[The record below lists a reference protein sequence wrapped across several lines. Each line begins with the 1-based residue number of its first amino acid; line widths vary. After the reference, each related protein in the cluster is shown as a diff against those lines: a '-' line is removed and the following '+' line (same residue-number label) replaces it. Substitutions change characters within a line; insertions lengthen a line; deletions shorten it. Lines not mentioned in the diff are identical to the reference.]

1 MRFLV
6 SALLAL
12 GAAAAPTPHEPPDHP
27 IGFRVLER
35 LDSGRATPEHPQ
47 GRPLQ
52 IAVWYPAATAGAPLS
67 FRDLVALT
75 ATETSFR
82 KPSDAGTASESAVR
96 AYRDFLG
103 KAGAS
108 PDEVDGWLATRMKA
122 SRDAPPARGRAP
134 LVLIAQGNGD
144 SAADQ
149 AFLAEALALHGYVVA
164 TMPSQARIGGPMKS
178 EDEIPGQADAQATDL
193 AFAVSALQADAHVQ
207 RGRYGLVAHSFGARS
222 ALLLAMRDSGAA
234 ALVSLDG
241 GIGAKTGKGLID
253 KARGFDLSRA
263 NAPVLHLYEEA
274 DAFMTPDF
282 DLLRSLERCD
292 RWLVRVDSMRHVHFS
307 STGILVRAVPSIA
320 ARTSADGATAAAWDV
335 VAESTASFLD
345 QFLAKSA
352 APLRW
357 SPPESPLLHPLFLP
371 RS

>member
-1 MRFLV
+1 MRFVV

-12 GAAAAPTPHEPPDHP
+12 GAAVAPTPDGPADHP

-35 LDSGRATPEHPQ
+35 FDSARATPEHPQ

-67 FRDLVALT
+67 FRDFVALT
-75 ATETSFR
+75 ATETSFG
-82 KPSDAGTASESAVR
+82 KPSNPAASSVTAVQP
-96 AYRDFLG
+96 YRDFLG

-108 PDEVDGWLATRMKA
+108 PDEVDRWLARRMKA
-122 SRDAPPARGRAP
+122 SRNAPPAKGRAP

-144 SAADQ
+144 SAVDQ
-149 AFLAEALALHGYVVA
+149 EFLAEALALRGYVVA
-164 TMPSQARIGGPMKS
+164 TIPSQARIGGPMKS
-178 EDEIPGQADAQATDL
+178 EDEIPGHADAQATDL

-222 ALLLAMRDSGAA
+222 ALLLAMRDPGAA

-241 GIGAKTGKGLID
+241 GIGAKTGKGLLE
-253 KARGFDLSRA
+253 KARGFDSSRVT
-263 NAPVLHLYEEA
+263 APILHLYEEA
-274 DAFMTPDF
+274 DEFMTPDF
-282 DLLRSLERCD
+282 DLLRSLDHSD

-320 ARTSADGATAAAWDV
+320 ARTSADGATAAAWDA

-345 QFLAKSA
+345 RFLSKRA
-352 APLRW
+352 APLHW
-357 SPPESPLLHPLFLP
+357 SPPESPLLHPFFLP